1 MNTDV
6 SRAAPSSSAL
16 PDRTALRAR
25 LEETRLAYHTL
36 VEELSDEEWDSKHTA
51 TAWTVRELMS
61 HMVDGLAHTPDA
73 IDHVR
78 RGKPFL
84 NLPPVLNGLGHSSNY
99 WLSKW
104 KARGQTRQTVL
115 ARYDAAH
122 QALLNKLERLR
133 DDEWSRGAHCY
144 GEGYKTVLDLCV
156 LPNRHLQEHAAQLLR
171 SREVDE

>member
-6 SRAAPSSSAL
+6 SRAAPSSAAL
-16 PDRTALRAR
+16 PDRSALCTR
-25 LEETRLAYHTL
+25 LDETRLVFHAL
-36 VEELSDEEWDSKHTA
+36 VESLSDEEWDNRHTA
-51 TAWTVRELMS
+51 TGWTVRELIS

-84 NLPPVLNGLGHSSNY
+84 NLPPVLNWLTAPINY

-122 QALLNKLERLR
+122 QALLNKIEGIR
-133 DDEWSRGAHCY
+133 DEEWSRGAHCY
-144 GEGYKTVLDLCV
+144 GDGYKTVLDLCV
-156 LPNRHLQEHAAQLLR
+156 LPNRHLQEHAAQLRRLAR
-171 SREVDE
+171 GR

>member
-6 SRAAPSSSAL
+6 SRATPSSTTL

-36 VEELSDEEWDSKHTA
+36 VESLPDEEWDSKQTA

-61 HMVDGLAHTPDA
+61 HIVDGLAHTPDA
-73 IDHVR
+73 IDQVR
-78 RGKPFL
+78 REKPFL
-84 NLPPVLNGLGHSSNY
+84 DFPPVLNRLGHSINF
-99 WLSKW
+99 WLSQW

-122 QALLNKLERLR
+122 QALLNTMESIR

-156 LPNRHLQEHAAQLLR
+156 LPNRHLQEHAAQLRKLAR
-171 SREVDE
+171 GR

>member
-6 SRAAPSSSAL
+6 SRSALARTAL
-16 PDRTALRAR
+16 PDRAALRAQ
-25 LEETRLAYHTL
+25 LEETRLAFHAL
-36 VEELSDEEWDSKHTA
+36 GESLPDEEWDSKHTS
-51 TAWTVRELMS
+51 TGWTVRELIS
-61 HMVDGLAHTPDA
+61 HIVDGLAHTPDA
-73 IDHVR
+73 IDHAR

-84 NLPPVLNGLGHSSNY
+84 NLPPVLNWLTAPINF

-122 QALLNKLERLR
+122 QALLNKIQRIR

-144 GEGYKTVLDLCV
+144 GDGYKTVLDLCV

>member
-6 SRAAPSSSAL
+6 SRAALSRTAL
-16 PDRTALRAR
+16 PDRIALRAR

-36 VEELSDEEWDSKHTA
+36 VESLTDEEWDSKQTA
-51 TAWTVRELMS
+51 TAWTVRELLS

-84 NLPPVLNGLGHSSNY
+84 NLPPVLNGLGHSINY

-104 KARGQTRQTVL
+104 KARGQTRQTIL

-122 QALLNKLERLR
+122 QALLNKLESIR
-133 DDEWSRGAHCY
+133 DDEWSRGAPCY

-156 LPNRHLQEHAAQLLR
+156 LPNRHFQEHAAQVAIR
-171 SREVDE
+171 K

>member
-1 MNTDV
+1 MNTVV
-6 SRAAPSSSAL
+6 SRAAPSRTAL

-25 LEETRLAYHTL
+25 LEETRLAYHVL
-36 VEELSDEEWDSKHTA
+36 IEELSDVEWDNEQTA
-51 TAWTVRELMS
+51 TSWTVRELLS
-61 HMVDGLAHTPDA
+61 HIVDGLAHTPDA

-78 RGKPFL
+78 RGKAFL
-84 NLPPVLNGLGHSSNY
+84 DFPPALNRLGHSINY

-122 QALLNKLERLR
+122 QALLSTMEHIR

-144 GEGYKTVLDLCV
+144 GEGYMTVLDLCV
-156 LPNRHLQEHAAQLLR
+156 LPNRHLEEHAAQLAGP
-171 SREVDE
+171 

>member
-6 SRAAPSSSAL
+6 SRAAPLRTAL

-25 LEETRLAYHTL
+25 LEETRLAYHSL
-36 VEELSDEEWDSKHTA
+36 VEELSDEEWDGKHIA
-51 TAWTVRELMS
+51 TAWTVRELLS

-84 NLPPVLNGLGHSSNY
+84 NLPPVLSWLTHPANY

-104 KARGQTRQTVL
+104 KARGQTRQMVL

-122 QALLNKLERLR
+122 QALLNTMESIR

-144 GEGYKTVLDLCV
+144 GEGYKTVLDLCI
-156 LPNRHLQEHAAQLLR
+156 LPNRHLQEHAAQLRRLTR
-171 SREVDE
+171 DR

>member
-6 SRAAPSSSAL
+6 SRAAPLRTAL

-25 LEETRLAYHTL
+25 LEETRLAYHSL
-36 VEELSDEEWDSKHTA
+36 VEELSDEEWDGKQTA
-51 TAWTVRELMS
+51 TAWTVRELLS

-84 NLPPVLNGLGHSSNY
+84 DFPPVLNRLGHAINY

-122 QALLNKLERLR
+122 QTLLNKLESIR
-133 DDEWSRGAHCY
+133 DDEWSRGAPCY

-156 LPNRHLQEHAAQLLR
+156 LPNRHFQEHAAQVAIR
-171 SREVDE
+171 K

>member
-6 SRAAPSSSAL
+6 SRSATTAPVLPDCSAL
-16 PDRTALRAR
+16 CTR
-25 LEETRLAYHTL
+25 LEETRLAFHAL
-36 VEELSDEEWDSKHTA
+36 VESLPDEEWYSKHTS
-51 TAWTVRELMS
+51 TGWTVRELIS
-61 HMVDGLAHTPDA
+61 HIVDGLAHTPDA
-73 IDHVR
+73 IDHAR

-84 NLPPVLNGLGHSSNY
+84 NLPPLLNWLTHPANY

-104 KARGQTRQTVL
+104 NARGQTRQTVL

-122 QALLNKLERLR
+122 LALLNKLESIR

-156 LPNRHLQEHAAQLLR
+156 LPNRHLEEHAAQLAR
-171 SREVDE
+171 QK